1 LPLPS
6 RACILLV
13 VPQGTAMNSRTRS
26 IPWSGQYFR
35 FERLRTGDSGAG
47 SVWAV
52 SREREFIGTMTCDRE
67 ITTKEFDIRCLRWL
81 SDLLDAM
88 K

>member
-1 LPLPS
+1 MKP
-6 RACILLV
+6 
-13 VPQGTAMNSRTRS
+13 RTRS

-35 FERLRTGDSGAG
+35 FERLRAGDSGAG

-67 ITTKEFDIRCLRWL
+67 VTTKEFDVRCQRWL
-81 SDLLDAM
+81 TDLLGDTS
-88 K
+88 